1 MPFGTAHV
9 RTPLEQFTWITDRK
23 RLGNGR
29 QLRWREVD
37 AQCIRALAEQGG
49 DAIACTYLF
58 SLQLRYGGL
67 YLRQPRI
74 GTDDIEVIAD
84 PGIAQGFGDAARV
97 LLGLEVGQ
105 GDLLAQLRTAQLA
118 IGIDQFGDQADLQ
131 LLQVG
136 LGHVLLGLAG
146 FQLALD
152 AAEQVQLPG
161 HVQAQVVAFAVDPIV
176 GLSRNLPL
184 AQVAA
189 DTAGHGRQGIV
200 ADVVANCPGCL
211 EAGKGHTQLA
221 VALQRLADQL
231 VEYWVIKLLPPGAF
245 EATTVKRRPGV
256 RLIGGAQLRR
266 RSIRGLVVR
275 PDGAGRQGQHQQVG
289 KHKFQTVHAWLSSFS
304 TRAALRAWLR
314 ST

>member
-9 RTPLEQFTWITDRK
+9 RTPLEQFPWITDRK

-189 DTAGHGRQGIV
+189 DTAGHRRQGIV
-200 ADVVANCPGCL
+200 ADVVANRPRRLEPG
-211 EAGKGHTQLA
+211 EGHAQFA

-231 VEYWVIKLLPPGAF
+231 VEYRIVELLPPDAF
-245 EATTVKRRPGV
+245 ETATVELSFGRRV
-256 RLIGGAQLRR
+256 IGGAQLRR
-266 RSIRGLVVR
+266 CGVRGLVVR
-275 PDGAGRQGQHQQVG
+275 AHRTGGQGQDQQARH
-289 KHKFQTVHAWLSSFS
+289 KKFQTAVHA
-304 TRAALRAWLR
+304 
-314 ST
+314 